1 MATKVLGK
9 MNGKLKFLYRK
20 QSFLESSTH
29 RMLLNALIQPHFD
42 YACTSWFPMLN
53 KRLSKKVQS
62 AQNKYIRFYLN
73 LKNTAHVGATEF
85 KAINWLPTKDRF
97 DQHTCVNIMKF
108 FKGTAPTYADE
119 IFQPIDQNRVTRR
132 SKFKLNLPFRKSN
145 TGQKCLSYFGP
156 KIWNSLPSDLKS
168 TNNINSF
175 KHKIKRQFFP
185 KYTERGKQR
194 ICVLLKPCVLSH
206 IHRIWP

>member
-9 MNGKLKFLYRK
+9 INGKLKFLYRK
-20 QSFLESSTH
+20 HSFLESSTR

-62 AQNKYIRFYLN
+62 AQNKCIRFYLN
-73 LKNTAHVGATEF
+73 LRNTAHVGATEF

-108 FKGTAPTYADE
+108 FKGTTPAYADE

-132 SKFKLNLPFRKSN
+132 SKFKLNLPFCKSN

-175 KHKIKRQFFP
+175 KHKIKDNFFQNI
-185 KYTERGKQR
+185 QR
-194 ICVLLKPCVLSH
+194 EENNVYVLY
-206 IHRIWP
+206 